1 MLHLISR
8 ASLAWLKYIQRTEAV
23 MSNTIIVPVD
33 LAHEDKAAAMLET
46 AGRIG
51 GKDARVV
58 LVNVVV
64 DVPSY
69 VAVELPGGFVDR
81 AKEDAR
87 AELAKIAGSA
97 GIDAEIVVRS
107 GQAASAI
114 LAVAK
119 EKGADVIIVASH
131 RPEFADYFLGSTAAR
146 VVRHAPCSVYVL
158 R

>member
-1 MLHLISR
+1 MSR
-8 ASLAWLKYIQRTEAV
+8 
-23 MSNTIIVPVD
+23 TIIVPID
-33 LAHEDKAAAMLET
+33 LAHEDKAASMLEA

-51 GKDARVV
+51 GQDALVV
-58 LVNVVV
+58 LVNVVI

-69 VAVELPGGFVDR
+69 IAVELPGGFADR
-81 AKEDAR
+81 AKETAR
-87 AELAKIAGSA
+87 AELAKIASSA

-114 LAVAK
+114 LAIAE